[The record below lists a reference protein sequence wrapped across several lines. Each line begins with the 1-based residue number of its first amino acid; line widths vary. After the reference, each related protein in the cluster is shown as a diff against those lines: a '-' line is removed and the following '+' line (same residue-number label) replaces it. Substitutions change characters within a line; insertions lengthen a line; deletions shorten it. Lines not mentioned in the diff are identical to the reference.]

1 MKALVT
7 GAGGYVA
14 SRLAMLLAE
23 SGMPVRAMYRSK
35 RDVALNHP
43 NIEWVQGELGTDPS
57 SMKRFVAGC
66 TQLYHPAAYAS
77 NWAKPNDIFY
87 AMNVE
92 MPLALFEV
100 AFQSGIE
107 KVVFTSSA
115 GVIGPSP
122 NGLPVNEKT
131 MRQTPFFGDYE
142 KSKAQAEERILALI
156 EKENYNIAI
165 VNPTRI
171 YGPGVRGKS
180 NSVTEII
187 EKYIHG
193 QWKIRLGS
201 GNEIANY
208 VFVDDVAQGHILAM
222 AHGKTGE
229 RYLLGGEDI
238 SFNHFI
244 ELISEISVVHQKLTS
259 VPFGVLGAYT
269 RVEDWLAD
277 TFGIAPKITH
287 NWVEKLKSN
296 WSTDITKARTE
307 LGYSPRSLKQG
318 ITETINWLNNT

>member
-1 MKALVT
+1 MKVLVT

-14 SRLAMLLAE
+14 SRLAILLAE
-23 SGMPVRAMYRSK
+23 SGMHVRAMYRSK
-35 RDVALNHP
+35 RDLALNHP
-43 NIEWVQGELGTDPS
+43 NIEWVQGELGTKPN
-57 SMKRFVAGC
+57 SMKRFVEGC

-87 AMNVE
+87 AMNVD
-92 MPLALFEV
+92 MPLALFEA
-100 AFQSGIE
+100 AFNSGVE

-122 NGLPVNEKT
+122 DGKPVTEKT
-131 MRQTPFFGDYE
+131 VRQTPFFGDYE
-142 KSKAQAEERILALI
+142 KSKAQAEARILTLVE
-156 EKENYNIAI
+156 EKKFNITL

-180 NSVTEII
+180 NSVSEII
-187 EKYIHG
+187 EKYINRK
-193 QWKIRLGS
+193 WKIRLGS

-222 AHGKTGE
+222 AHGITGE

-238 SFNHFI
+238 SFNEFI
-244 ELISEISVVHQKLTS
+244 ALIAKISGVHQKLTS